1 VLSLLELLFLAGL
14 GAYFFAPHLL
24 EQRLRLLPTIA
35 LILGLTC
42 LYF

>member
-1 VLSLLELLFLAGL
+1 MLFLAGL
-14 GAYFFAPHLL
+14 AAYFFAPQIL
-24 EQRLRLLPTIA
+24 EKRLRLLPTIA